1 MEKRRV
7 VITGMGAVSPLGHN
21 TKELWKSIKS
31 HQCGVDRISLFD
43 PASSPVQIAAE
54 VKNFNPADH
63 GISPKKAYRMGRF
76 TQFLLAASNE
86 AVRDA
91 NLDDDILADERT
103 GVVAGTAIGGMD
115 VIDQSFNFYVESGKR
130 KISPFDVARLIPNE
144 SAANVSMEL
153 GITGCAWVVSSAC
166 ASGTDAIGAAFRA
179 IRYGDLDVCL
189 AGGSE
194 SCITDY
200 VVKGFASMRALTTC
214 YNDCPQKASRP
225 FDKDRSGFVMGE
237 GGAVLVLEEL
247 EHAKARGAKIYAEV
261 AGYGASADAYH
272 ITSPRPNGEVCARA
286 VRYALRDA
294 GVTAESVDYYN
305 AHGTSTVMND
315 STEAKML
322 LDVFGD
328 HARTKMKVSSTK
340 GMTGHCIGAAGAL
353 EAVISTMAIYDS
365 FFPANI
371 NCDCRDEK
379 CDINLVDGCG
389 CPGNI
394 DCAVSAS
401 LGFGGHNGVL
411 VFKKYRVE

>member
-7 VITGMGAVSPLGHN
+7 VITGMGAVSPIGRN
-21 TKELWKSIKS
+21 TRELWTAIRNHK
-31 HQCGVDRISLFD
+31 CGVDRITLFD
-43 PASSPVQIAAE
+43 PSSSPVQIAAE
-54 VKNFNPADH
+54 VKNFNPSDH

-91 NLDDDILADERT
+91 NLDGDILASDKT
-103 GVVAGTAIGGMD
+103 GVIAGSAIGGMD
-115 VIDQSFNFYVESGKR
+115 VIDQSFNYYVESGKR

-166 ASGTDAIGAAFRA
+166 ASGTDSVGLAFKA

-214 YNDCPQKASRP
+214 YNNCPQKASRP
-225 FDKDRSGFVMGE
+225 FDRDRSGFVMGE

-247 EHAKARGAKIYAEV
+247 EHAKARGARIYAEL

-272 ITSPRPNGEVCARA
+272 ITSPRPNGTVCARA
-286 VRYALRDA
+286 VRQALQEA
-294 GVTAESVDYYN
+294 GVSAESVDYYN

-315 STEAKML
+315 STESKML

-328 HARTKMKVSSTK
+328 HARTKMKISSTK
-340 GMTGHCIGAAGAL
+340 GMTGHCIGAAGTL
-353 EAVISTMAIYDS
+353 EAIISAMAIYDS
-365 FFPANI
+365 YYPANI
-371 NCDCRDEK
+371 NCDNQDEN
-379 CDINLVDGCG
+379 CDINLVDGLG
-389 CPGNI
+389 FSGNI

-411 VFKKYRVE
+411 VLKKYRGD

>member
-21 TKELWKSIKS
+21 KNDLWNAVKNC
-31 HQCGVDRISLFD
+31 QCGIDRITLFD
-43 PASSPVQIAAE
+43 PSSSPVQIAAE
-54 VKNFNPADH
+54 VKGFTPAYH
-63 GISPKKAYRMGRF
+63 GISPKNASRMGRF
-76 TQFLLAASNE
+76 TQFLLSASLE
-86 AVRDA
+86 AVKDA
-91 NLDDDILADERT
+91 NLSQEVLSDEKT
-103 GVVAGTAIGGMD
+103 GVIAGSGIGGMD
-115 VIDQSFNFYVESGKR
+115 VIDQSFNLYVETDKK

-144 SAANVSMEL
+144 SVANVSMEL

-166 ASGTDAIGAAFRA
+166 ASGTDAIGMALKA

-200 VVKGFASMRALTTC
+200 AIKGFASMRALTTR

-247 EHAKARGAKIYAEV
+247 EHAKARGAKIYAEL

-272 ITSPRPNGEVCARA
+272 ITSPRPNGDMCARA
-286 VRYALRDA
+286 VRKALRDA
-294 GVTAESVDYYN
+294 DVSAESVDYYN
-305 AHGTSTVMND
+305 AHGTSTAMND
-315 STEAKML
+315 VTESRML

-328 HARTKMKVSSTK
+328 HAKTKMKVSSTK

-365 FFPANI
+365 FYPANI
-371 NCDCRDEK
+371 NCDNQDEA
-379 CDINLVDGCG
+379 CDINLVDGQG
-389 CPGNI
+389 FVGNI

-401 LGFGGHNGVL
+401 LGFGGHNGALVL
-411 VFKKYRVE
+411 KKYRD